1 MGRCSSFHKK
11 VLLPTTEN
19 LALMRLFT
27 SVSTALMRISSPENT
42 ASAIMKG

>member
-1 MGRCSSFHKK
+1 MGRCSSFHRK

-27 SVSTALMRISSPENT
+27 SVSTALTTISTPENT
-42 ASAIMKG
+42 ASATMKG